1 MTTRYSTAAA
11 PSGRQLN
18 MELISGPFL
27 DARPRLNRLL
37 ELQIHPT
44 KFNNKAGPTNRRTY
58 CGGWWPVRDLTHS
71 FV

>member
-18 MELISGPFL
+18 MGLISGPFL

-44 KFNNKAGPTNRRTY
+44 KFNIRQGQLIDAPTVGAGGR
-58 CGGWWPVRDLTHS
+58 CVI
-71 FV
+71 